1 METDWGKIIKEC
13 RKEAGLSQEDAAN
26 AAGLSPTWLGSLERG
41 NQRNPTVTNL
51 ERILDV
57 YGYDL
62 EAIQR

>member
-1 METDWGKIIKEC
+1 MMTDWGKIIKEC
-13 RKEAGLSQEDAAN
+13 RKEAGLSQEYAAN
-26 AAGLSPTWLGSLERG
+26 AARLSPKWLGSLERW
-41 NQRNPTVTNL
+41 NQQNPTVSKL

>member
-1 METDWGKIIKEC
+1 M
-13 RKEAGLSQEDAAN
+13 SQEEAAN

-41 NQRNPTVTNL
+41 NQRNPTVHRL

-62 EAIQR
+62 EALQR